1 MTGPPEEMRTGSL
14 PALVRRYLERSL
26 SAGGRVPGLVR
37 IGQEGE
43 MRQRP
48 GGRAMRFSAV
58 EELAVDR
65 IAFSWRA
72 RFPLA
77 TRVFDGYSG
86 GRGKLEA
93 RVLGVP
99 VMRQSGPDI
108 AAGEVLRY
116 LAELPLVPW
125 AMEHN
130 ADLEWR
136 ELDDRSVEV
145 AGRAGG
151 RRLAVTVEFDAA
163 GDIVRAGC
171 DARPRQVGR
180 TSMLTPWGGEFGDYR
195 TFGGMRIPT
204 RARVYWELDEG
215 RFVYWRGTVTSAVA
229 LEEPFGG

>member
-1 MTGPPEEMRTGSL
+1 MTGPPPDEMRTGLL

-58 EELAVDR
+58 EELAVGR

-77 TRVFDGYSG
+77 IRVFDGYSG

-99 VMRQSGPDI
+99 VMRQSGSEV

-130 ADLEWR
+130 AELEWR
-136 ELDDRSVEV
+136 ELDERSVEV
-145 AGRAGG
+145 AGRRRPAARSATPLECALRLRELIVCTPRLWAPSLHDG
-151 RRLAVTVEFDAA
+151 RPGIVWRPLNDEHRLGLAT
-163 GDIVRAGC
+163 
-171 DARPRQVGR
+171 RQ
-180 TSMLTPWGGEFGDYR
+180 TL
-195 TFGGMRIPT
+195 
-204 RARVYWELDEG
+204 ACCRVADSW
-215 RFVYWRGTVTSAVA
+215 TASA
-229 LEEPFGG
+229 

>member
-1 MTGPPEEMRTGSL
+1 MRTGLL
-14 PALVRRYLERSL
+14 PALVRRHLERSL
-26 SAGGRVPGLVR
+26 SAGARVPGLVR

-43 MRQRP
+43 MRLRP

-77 TRVFDGYSG
+77 IRVFDGCTG

-99 VMRQSGPDI
+99 VMRRSGAEV

-116 LAELPLVPW
+116 LAELPWVPW

-130 ADLEWR
+130 AELEWR
-136 ELDDRSVEV
+136 ELDERSVEV

-151 RRLAVTVEFDAA
+151 RRLAVTVEFDAD

-180 TSMLTPWGGEFGDYR
+180 TSVLTPWGGEFGDYR
-195 TFGGMRIPT
+195 ALGGMRIPT

-229 LEEPFGG
+229 LEEPLGG

>member
-1 MTGPPEEMRTGSL
+1 
-14 PALVRRYLERSL
+14 
-26 SAGGRVPGLVR
+26 
-37 IGQEGE
+37 

-77 TRVFDGYSG
+77 IRGFDGYSG

-93 RVLGVP
+93 RVLRVP
-99 VMRQSGPDI
+99 VMRQSASEV

-116 LAELPLVPW
+116 LAELPWVPW

-130 ADLEWR
+130 AELEWR

-145 AGRAGG
+145 AGRVGG
-151 RRLAVTVEFDAA
+151 RRLAVTIEFDADGDVVRDPFRDLPDRCGDGRRDA
-163 GDIVRAGC
+163 GDVR
-171 DARPRQVGR
+171 
-180 TSMLTPWGGEFGDYR
+180 
-195 TFGGMRIPT
+195 
-204 RARVYWELDEG
+204 RAPKLR
-215 RFVYWRGTVTSAVA
+215 
-229 LEEPFGG
+229 

>member
-1 MTGPPEEMRTGSL
+1 MRTGLL
-14 PALVRRYLERSL
+14 PALVRRYLEQSL

-58 EELAVDR
+58 EELAVGR

-77 TRVFDGYSG
+77 IRVFDGYSG

-99 VMRQSGPDI
+99 VMRQSGSEV

-130 ADLEWR
+130 AELEWR

-145 AGRAGG
+145 AGRGRGGG

-171 DARPRQVGR
+171 EARPRQVGR
-180 TSMLTPWGGEFGDYR
+180 TSVLTPWGGEFGDYVR
-195 TFGGMRIPT
+195 SAGCASPRAPRSTGSST
-204 RARVYWELDEG
+204 RAASSTGAG
-215 RFVYWRGTVTSAVA
+215 R
-229 LEEPFGG
+229 